1 MDNLRY
7 GGVNRRPSPQLPAFC
22 RTRRPITTIV
32 QVSTL
37 QQLLWLL
44 WLVLSLQ
51 LSTLLLI
58 LAGPLPAPL
67 QTMAAPARKPLSA
80 PQLASSEA
88 VRRDRLPSGV
98 VASRHGAQINTVP
111 SPFQP

>member
-22 RTRRPITTIV
+22 RTRRPITTTV
-32 QVSTL
+32 QVSAL

-44 WLVLSLQ
+44 WVVLALQ
-51 LSTLLLI
+51 LSTILLI
-58 LAGPLPAPL
+58 LAGPVPAPL
-67 QTMAAPARKPLSA
+67 RTMAAPARRPLSA
-80 PQLASSEA
+80 PQHAASGA
-88 VRRDRLPSGV
+88 
-98 VASRHGAQINTVP
+98 VASRHGAQITTVP